1 MKMETSKNKTFI
13 LLVIALSLL
22 AVAIMFSLGVLDFGK
37 YLTGEPAEITDEPST
52 IVDEPPTSEVSFE
65 PSSFDCPQFES
76 LTASEQE
83 ELRNGIREF
92 ILESVENNTQPDNE
106 IFIAKFPKCFTG
118 PDSQN

>member
-52 IVDEPPTSEVSFE
+52 IVDESPTSEVSFE
-65 PSSFDCPQFES
+65 PSSFDCPQLES

-83 ELRNGIREF
+83 ELRNKIREL
-92 ILESVENNTQPDNE
+92 ILEYTGSDTQVDNGILITE
-106 IFIAKFPKCFTG
+106 FPKCFTG
-118 PDSQN
+118 SDS